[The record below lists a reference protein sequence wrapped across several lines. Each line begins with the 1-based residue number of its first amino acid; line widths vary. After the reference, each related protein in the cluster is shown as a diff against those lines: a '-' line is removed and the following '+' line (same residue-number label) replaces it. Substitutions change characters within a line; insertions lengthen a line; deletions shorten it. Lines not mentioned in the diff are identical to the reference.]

1 MENSSTKTRSIRII
15 NITSLSIIYVTLS
28 FLFSFYLNEM
38 VGKLNKEEASKKST
52 GMLILEIYF
61 YFVIISICAY
71 IIRNIVKS
79 MMITSYSYFDIENTR
94 TSELNG
100 GIIFAFA
107 IFFFQENL
115 KNKIN
120 YIFTDRLFKK

>member
-1 MENSSTKTRSIRII
+1 MKVRTVRVI
-15 NITSLSIIYVTLS
+15 NIIYLSIIYVTLS

-38 VGKLNKEEASKKST
+38 VGKLNEEEYAKKSI

-61 YFVIISICAY
+61 YFAIISVAAY

-79 MMITSYSYFDIENTR
+79 MAVKSYTYFDVENIK

-100 GIIFAFA
+100 GIIFAFS

-115 KNKIN
+115 RHKIN
-120 YIFTDRLFKK
+120 YLFTSRLFK